1 MGTIQRCLRSRK
13 LQRLGKCCLLL
24 TLLTCFVWH
33 CVYNFSKNPPN
44 RKIDIGNYSLTLAG
58 STINNNSR
66 VKLSLSALNI
76 HIWREL
82 CGSDIPNLRQHL
94 FFPRYPNE
102 KFKYRIT
109 EFQIEDD
116 SLDYGQVIFGFV
128 HPPNTMSYRFAIV
141 SDDTS
146 ELWLSSSEDPN
157 RKQLIARVF
166 TEGET
171 AWAQRNQLDK
181 YPDQISEDMYLL
193 KGSKYYLEVLHKQ
206 GIGDG
211 FVQVFWKS
219 FQEKEF
225 KLISS
230 EYLSLYS
237 DDISVAERKDVYHSV
252 LSERYHDELK
262 QKSERISKEYLD
274 FFSLPLIPK
283 DSYLTSCE
291 YKSSLGYH
299 FSESMVYPGDDT
311 VMCDYEDGSPNR
323 VAGGDSVRAV
333 VDKVTTSLR
342 LKTSK

>member
-1 MGTIQRCLRSRK
+1 MGTIQRFLKSRK
-13 LQRLGKCCLLL
+13 LQRLGKCSVVIILLS
-24 TLLTCFVWH
+24 CFVWRYA
-33 CVYNFSKNPPN
+33 YNFSKNRLN
-44 RKIDIGNYSLTLAG
+44 RKIDIGNYSFKKLEG

-66 VKLSLSALNI
+66 VEPSAVNI

-82 CGSDIPNLRQHL
+82 CGYDIQNLRQHL

-102 KFKYRIT
+102 NLRHPVK

-116 SLDYGQVIFGFV
+116 SIDYGQAIFGFV
-128 HPPNTMSYRFAIV
+128 HSPSTMSYRFAIV

-157 RKQLIARVF
+157 EKQLIARVF
-166 TEGET
+166 TEDKT
-171 AWAQRNQLDK
+171 AWTQRNQLDK
-181 YPDQISEDMYLL
+181 YPDQISDDLYLL
-193 KGSKYYLEVLHKQ
+193 KGNKYYFEVLHKQ
-206 GIGDG
+206 GTGDG

-237 DDISVAERKDVYHSV
+237 DNNSV
-252 LSERYHDELK
+252 LEKKEVFHNVFSERYHEKLQ
-262 QKSERISKEYLD
+262 QKSQRISREYLD

-291 YKSSLGYH
+291 YKSSLRHGVT
-299 FSESMVYPGDDT
+299 ESLVYPEDDT
-311 VMCDYEDGSPNR
+311 VMYDSEDGSPNR
-323 VAGGDSVRAV
+323 VADGDLVRVV
-333 VDKVTTSLR
+333 VDKVATSLR
-342 LKTSK
+342 LKTSR